1 MYRNLFSWNFNDF
14 YKNLKI
20 LTSGFSIRT
29 LSRSH
34 MPFFLQ
40 SAEIKIVPSQAAARL
55 GIFTRD
61 FPTGMLTVEIKWCP
75 NLIIFDD
82 YILLEASL
90 PLPRASQTFLC
101 RELTGALLEPN
112 ICASHSPVSLLHETL
127 NPDNQPKHIQAFILK
142 IPTAKTRG
150 LDCAQRVKLK
160 TLDMLNKC
168 CREEQHTSQVW
179 RDPGTFLMR
188 WSSVIFLS
196 AEQQRK
202 YDLHCS
208 TTGLSCAVCT
218 SRMINLLFHYVGVK
232 CLNFFACLAN
242 WALTSGW
249 LIRSNEFP
257 PDDQML
263 HQMFRSSQCS

>member
-1 MYRNLFSWNFNDF
+1 MYRNLFLWNFNDF

-90 PLPRASQTFLC
+90 PLPGASQTFLC

-150 LDCAQRVKLK
+150 VLTVHKGW
-160 TLDMLNKC
+160 N
-168 CREEQHTSQVW
+168 W
-179 RDPGTFLMR
+179 RLWTCSTNAAGKNNTHLRSGEIQGHSWCDEALWF
-188 WSSVIFLS
+188 SSVLNNRGNMTS
-196 AEQQRK
+196 AVPP
-202 YDLHCS
+202 LAWVV
-208 TTGLSCAVCT
+208 LCA
-218 SRMINLLFHYVGVK
+218 RPE
-232 CLNFFACLAN
+232 
-242 WALTSGW
+242 W
-249 LIRSNEFP
+249 
-257 PDDQML
+257 
-263 HQMFRSSQCS
+263 

>member
-1 MYRNLFSWNFNDF
+1 
-14 YKNLKI
+14 
-20 LTSGFSIRT
+20 
-29 LSRSH
+29 

-90 PLPRASQTFLC
+90 PLPGASQTFLC

-150 LDCAQRVKLK
+150 VLTVHKGW
-160 TLDMLNKC
+160 N
-168 CREEQHTSQVW
+168 W
-179 RDPGTFLMR
+179 RLWTCSTNAAGKNNTHLRSGEIQGHSWCDEALWF
-188 WSSVIFLS
+188 SSVLNNRGNMTS
-196 AEQQRK
+196 AVPP
-202 YDLHCS
+202 LAWVV
-208 TTGLSCAVCT
+208 LCA
-218 SRMINLLFHYVGVK
+218 RPE
-232 CLNFFACLAN
+232 
-242 WALTSGW
+242 W
-249 LIRSNEFP
+249 
-257 PDDQML
+257 
-263 HQMFRSSQCS
+263 